1 MFNDKIEF
9 HPVNFLM
16 SYNVAEYGIIFIKK
30 DISLEEIMRAYAEFL
45 HNTKIETKFINL
57 ADEPDTLFI
66 NNWHVVILTNVNTPT
81 ITAYEPNNTI
91 ADIYQNTSKDLIEK
105 YKYLECGES
114 VFNGLPLDDGTDVLR
129 HALNLKEIDPLL
141 WFKNNLTHVMP
152 DNQKPSKPEPSNLEP
167 SKPKPS
173 KLEKNQLKGI
183 NKNLP
188 FNERVNNLLKPIN
201 VTAKESVDLDKVVKD
216 LNSHFKHNSTDLA
229 KEFLKKAKIIK
240 NTSYSNEDGIDHI
253 NIARDANTEL
263 GKLLDINSYSPF
275 NHPSLGNFN
284 SLGGF
289 WLYITAEAE
298 STKEINFCRWIHGS
312 SVVYRKKGMKTK
324 KIDGFVLIMADA
336 LWYKINAIPE
346 LVEAMV
352 INKLPYSSYFATKE
366 KQTLSKIGAWYVP
379 VLNEITRTLREIKKS
394 GNHKLMPDFKWLI
407 NLKD

>member
-16 SYNVAEYGIIFIKK
+16 SYNVAEYGVIFIKK

-57 ADEPDTLFI
+57 ADEPNTLFI
-66 NNWHVVILTNVNTPT
+66 NNWHVAFLTNVNTPT

-91 ADIYQNTSKDLIEK
+91 ADIYQNTSKALIEK
-105 YKYLECGES
+105 YECVEWGET
-114 VFNGLPLDDGTDVLR
+114 VFKNLPPEV
-129 HALNLKEIDPLL
+129 KEILVNSPLP
-141 WFKNNLTHVMP
+141 FNNNHTHVM
-152 DNQKPSKPEPSNLEP
+152 PSKPEPSKPEP
-167 SKPKPS
+167 SKPVAP

-201 VTAKESVDLDKVVKD
+201 VAVKEPVDLDKAVKD
-216 LNSHFKHNSTDLA
+216 LNNHLSKSKNNSTDLA

-298 STKEINFCRWIHGS
+298 TTKEINFCRWIHGS
-312 SVVYRKKGMKTK
+312 SVVYRKKAMKTK

-346 LVEAMV
+346 LVEAMI

-379 VLNEITRTLREIKKS
+379 VLNEIARTLREIKKS